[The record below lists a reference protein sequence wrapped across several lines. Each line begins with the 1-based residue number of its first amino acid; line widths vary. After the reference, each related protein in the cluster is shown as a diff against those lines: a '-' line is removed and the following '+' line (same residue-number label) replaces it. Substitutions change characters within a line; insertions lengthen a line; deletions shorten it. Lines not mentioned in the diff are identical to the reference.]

1 VAARPLHQRLN
12 AGKPGQ
18 NKLPTQIKNIMKK
31 IIVLVAITLISVKA
45 MLGQTNFTPSRVV
58 ASAFS
63 QQFNGITNVNWSKAG
78 QLTVAQFREGENLL
92 VAYFENDG
100 TLVAKARKI
109 SEDQL
114 PPKLLG
120 ELIALKT
127 ENEKKV
133 GALVIGNIFE
143 YTQDDNVNFVAS
155 LEGNHDY
162 IAIGSVNGHMK
173 VRSRSKRDLISPATK
188 DVIAAS
194 RH

>member
-1 VAARPLHQRLN
+1 
-12 AGKPGQ
+12 
-18 NKLPTQIKNIMKK
+18 MKK

-45 MLGQTNFTPSRVV
+45 LLGQTSITPTRVV
-58 ASAFS
+58 ASAFR

-109 SEDQL
+109 SQDQL
-114 PPKLLG
+114 PSKLLG

-127 ENEKKV
+127 ENEKKA

-143 YTQDDNVNFVAS
+143 YTQDDNVEFVAS
-155 LEGNHDY
+155 LEGDHDY
-162 IAIGSVNGHMK
+162 IAVSSVNDHMK
-173 VRSRSKRDLISPATK
+173 VRSRN
-188 DVIAAS
+188 
-194 RH
+194 